1 MVSIFFISLL
11 FLFLKFGKKGKSG
24 KSEDFF
30 LDNITRY
37 TFELFTHVFFST
49 LDFLKTLEQS
59 RKIVRIS
66 SFQ

>member
-11 FLFLKFGKKGKSG
+11 FLFLKFGKKG

-49 LDFLKTLEQS
+49 LDFLKNLEQS
-59 RKIVRIS
+59 RKTVRTS